1 MNCRFEFTF
10 TVLAISTVLSGFFT
24 ITVTVTIVLDFA
36 VPTIIHQHTWDAVS
50 AVSTFVVTV
59 PAIVLSRGEVST
71 TAASRRWRASATA
84 RRTTPSW
91 STLTLTARIETP

>member
-36 VPTIIHQHTWDAVS
+36 VPTIIHQHTWDALEG
-50 AVSTFVVTV
+50 T
-59 PAIVLSRGEVST
+59 IV
-71 TAASRRWRASATA
+71 
-84 RRTTPSW
+84 
-91 STLTLTARIETP
+91 